1 MVYSGRINPLRSSQP
16 NHEHIYLCSCILE
29 GVFRLNLKQW
39 MIPLSALLTVGL
51 SGCANDDRAAM
62 DNDNKNMGQP
72 VGYYS
77 NENHKNGSNGMPGDN
92 DGPVTEYMDHNL
104 GVENQSNNEERRK
117 RFSDRDENGNPPNP
131 TKPLANHD
139 HNFFQRDNKFSAS
152 DANYH
157 GHMNQRL
164 GNTGTTTKPES
175 QDRKIERIK
184 SRVAD
189 IENVQQVRSVVYGN
203 SVLVSVKLNNN
214 NRTEQ
219 TKKAIQD
226 AVKPLVGGRS
236 VQVIM
241 DDGAIGRDR
250 NRNNDSQRLEPNSRK
265 SEK

>member
-1 MVYSGRINPLRSSQP
+1 MS
-16 NHEHIYLCSCILE
+16 IYFNAHDPSE

-62 DNDNKNMGQP
+62 DKDNKSMRQP

-92 DGPVTEYMDHNL
+92 DGPFTELMDHTL
-104 GVENQSNNEERRK
+104 GVENQISNEEHRK
-117 RFSDRDENGNPPNP
+117 QLRQRDENGNPPNP

-139 HNFFQRDNKFSAS
+139 HNFFQRDNQFSTS

-157 GHMNQRL
+157 GHLNQRL

-175 QDRKIERIK
+175 QDRVTERIK
-184 SRVAD
+184 SKVAD
-189 IENVQQVRSVVYGN
+189 VENVQQVRSVLYGN
-203 SVLVSVKLNNN
+203 SIMVSVKLENNK
-214 NRTEQ
+214 RAKETQ
-219 TKKAIQD
+219 RAIKD
-226 AVKPLVGGRS
+226 AVEPYANGRS
-236 VQVIM
+236 VQVLI
-241 DDGAIGRDR
+241 DDGTLGREG

-265 SEK
+265 H